1 MGVDVEFELPGIAS
15 IVQYLLDDASH
26 GRTRS
31 APVRREVQDGRDVGR
46 GTRVEQ
52 ERVQSVGLGV
62 GVPYGPHGTGSA
74 AEEQSGSDGK
84 DRHDD
89 KNCDPCHGFSISL
102 RSMVTFSPDPS
113 MTICEPSA

>member
-1 MGVDVEFELPGIAS
+1 MGVDVEFEFAGIAP
-15 IVQYLLDDASH
+15 VVEYLLDDTSYGCA
-26 GRTRS
+26 RS
-31 APVRREVQDGRDVGR
+31 APVGREVQDGRRVGR

-52 ERVQSVGLGV
+52 ERVQLIGLGV
-62 GVPYGPHGTGSA
+62 GLTHRPDGTRSA

-89 KNCDPCHGFSISL
+89 ENCDPCHGFSISL

-113 MTICEPSA
+113 TTICEPSA